1 MAKTKVQLAKNYMK
15 KAKQE
20 QLRAEDEKSTV
31 MEELEREPEDMDGD
45 GLIDIDSDWLTH
57 TLFRHWFFFSF
68 VYMSAI
74 MNATFM
80 YKYIP

>member
-1 MAKTKVQLAKNYMK
+1 MK

-45 GLIDIDSDWLTH
+45 GLIDIDSD
-57 TLFRHWFFFSF
+57 
-68 VYMSAI
+68 
-74 MNATFM
+74 
-80 YKYIP
+80 